1 MIQIGGLA
9 FEPLPSGAAVCEGA
23 LFAADLHLGKEAAF
37 RQGGVAVPE
46 GATAAT
52 LAALSQDLAATQ
64 AQTLVLLGDLYHAPS
79 AVDER
84 LMDILSRWRFAMPQ
98 LEIIFVRGNHD
109 RGAPHLPGMLAM
121 EEAEEG
127 ADWRG
132 IALRHYPVGQ
142 GPGLAGH
149 LHPAVRLHAGKE
161 SRTLSCF
168 WLSQGE
174 LVLPAYGDFTG
185 SAVISPRPEDEIWVI
200 AGRRV
205 MKAPS
210 AACGA

>member
-1 MIQIGGLA
+1 LIKVGGLG

-37 RQGGVAVPE
+37 RQSGVAVPE

-52 LAALSQDLAATQ
+52 LAALSQDIKEAQ
-64 AQTLVLLGDLYHAPS
+64 AHTLVLLGDLYHAPS

-84 LMDILSRWRFAMPQ
+84 LMDILSRWRFATPA

-127 ADWRG
+127 AEWRG
-132 IALRHYPVGQ
+132 IALRHHPVGH

-149 LHPAVRLHAGKE
+149 LHPAVRLQAGKE
-161 SRTLSCF
+161 SRKLSCF

-174 LVLPAYGDFTG
+174 LVLPAYGGFTG
-185 SAVISPRPEDEIWVI
+185 SMVISPRPDDEIWVV

-205 MKAPS
+205 MKAPT